1 MSSPAAFWA
10 DLGDNRIGP
19 LLREMIEA
27 LEEANDPH
35 MTRKVARRIRML
47 SSSLDSMALD
57 MVHDRTDCPICKAG
71 SAVSAGH
78 GVDECR
84 KRAAQDELNRLGV
97 RV

>member
-1 MSSPAAFWA
+1 MSRPATFWA

-19 LLREMIEA
+19 LLREVIEA

-57 MVHDRTDCPICKAG
+57 MTHDQTGCALCKTG
-71 SAVSAGH
+71 SIVGGGA
-78 GVDECR
+78 R
-84 KRAAQDELNRLGV
+84 
-97 RV
+97 